1 MMAVEQTGYGMG
13 MKDFTD
19 ANCLRAIIGNTVE
32 GQEQTGCHGAVQE
45 MVPSQNFAVT
55 LTI

>member
-45 MVPSQNFAVT
+45 MDSS
-55 LTI
+55 

>member
-45 MVPSQNFAVT
+45 MVPS
-55 LTI
+55 